1 MIKKSDIA
9 DQVADRI
16 GVSRTEAGAAVEAV
30 FDMVRDALA
39 RGEEV
44 RIVGFGAF
52 GTRNRGARA
61 GRNPRTGE
69 SIEIRASTA
78 PTFKPGKPLRD
89 AVNPPGGLSEGSAKG
104 TR

>member
-1 MIKKSDIA
+1 MVKKSDIA

-16 GVSRTEAGAAVEAV
+16 GVSRADAGAAVEAV
-30 FDMVRDALA
+30 FDVVRDALA

-52 GTRNRGARA
+52 GTRNRPARP
-61 GRNPRTGE
+61 GRNPKTGE

-89 AVNPPGGLSEGSAKG
+89 AVNRWPPSTA
-104 TR
+104 T

>member
-1 MIKKSDIA
+1 MVKKSDIA

-16 GVSRTEAGAAVEAV
+16 GVSRSDASTAVEAV
-30 FDMVRDALA
+30 FDVVRDALA

-52 GTRNRGARA
+52 GTRSRSART
-61 GRNPRTGE
+61 GRNPKTGE

-89 AVNPPGGLSEGSAKG
+89 AVNRRPPSTA
-104 TR
+104 T

>member
-16 GVSRTEAGAAVEAV
+16 GVSRLDASTAVKAV
-30 FDMVRDALA
+30 FDVVRDALA

-52 GTRNRGARA
+52 GTRSRRART
-61 GRNPRTGE
+61 GRNPKTGE

-89 AVNPPGGLSEGSAKG
+89 AVNAGGVSSPE
-104 TR
+104 

>member
-1 MIKKSDIA
+1 MNKQDIA
-9 DQVADRI
+9 DQVVDRI
-16 GVSRTEAGAAVEAV
+16 GVSRSDVAAVEAV
-30 FDMVRDALA
+30 FDVVRDALA

-44 RIVGFGAF
+44 RIVGFGIF
-52 GTRNRGARA
+52 GTRNRRARA

-89 AVNPPGGLSEGSAKG
+89 AVNTPGGLSDGSAKG